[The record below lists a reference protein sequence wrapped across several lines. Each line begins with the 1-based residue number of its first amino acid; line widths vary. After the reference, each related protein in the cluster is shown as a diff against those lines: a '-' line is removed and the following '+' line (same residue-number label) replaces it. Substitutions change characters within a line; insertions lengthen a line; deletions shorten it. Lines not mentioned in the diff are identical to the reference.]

1 MEKNW
6 QITPIT
12 IEGKK
17 RIEIRFPYH
26 QGSIREIK
34 SWKGAVWD
42 ASLHCWHVTDNAY
55 FRELLGLAIPMKDY
69 IGKGLADKMA
79 IGGIEK
85 IKEFTR
91 FLRSKNY
98 SEQTVK
104 TYTEAIGIF
113 LSYFPTKKV
122 EEIGNTD
129 VIDFNNDYI
138 KAKKYSLS
146 FQNQVVNALKLF
158 YQSIQD
164 ARIDLDKVHRPRKVR
179 VLPNVLSKEEVKLL
193 LGSLMNT
200 KHRAMLSLIY
210 SCGLRC
216 GELLNIQIGD
226 IASDRNLL
234 LIKQAKG
241 FKDRIAP
248 LSNKTI
254 QLLRE
259 YYQAY
264 RPKKFLFEG
273 QYPNTPYDARSLQQ
287 VMKKALQ
294 KAGIKKPATLHWLG
308 HSYATHL
315 LEAGTDLRY
324 IQEILGHKS
333 SRTTEIY
340 THVSTRSIQNIN
352 TPFDDL

>member
-1 MEKNW
+1 ML
-6 QITPIT
+6 

-17 RIEIRFPYH
+17 RLEIRFPYN
-26 QGSIREIK
+26 STWINEIR
-34 SWKGAVWD
+34 SWKGAVWN
-42 ASLHCWHVTDNAY
+42 ASLHCWHVTDNGY
-55 FRELLGLAIPMKDY
+55 FRELLGLTIPMKDY
-69 IGKGLADKMA
+69 IGRSLEENMA

-85 IKEFTR
+85 IKAFTR
-91 FLRSKNY
+91 HLRSKNY

-104 TYTEAIGIF
+104 TYTEAISTF
-113 LSYFPTKKV
+113 LRYFPTKKV
-122 EEIGNTD
+122 EEINHTD

-158 YQSIQD
+158 YRSMLD
-164 ARIDLDKVHRPRKVR
+164 AAIDIDKVHRPRKGL

-193 LGSLMNT
+193 LGSLMNV

-210 SCGLRC
+210 SCGLRS
-216 GELLNIQIGD
+216 GELLNVQIGD
-226 IASDRNLL
+226 VESARNLL

-248 LSNKTI
+248 LSNKAI
-254 QLLRE
+254 LLLRD

-287 VMKKALQ
+287 VMKKAIQ
-294 KAGIKKPATLHWLG
+294 KAGITKPATLHWLR

-340 THVSTRSIQNIN
+340 THVSTRSIQNIT